1 MPSLEVVEVVLVK
14 YNLVDKQNQQKPEV
28 LYTFGSNKFYIYLL
42 NVDPSNLI
50 LLQSHNTAFNEII
63 ITFYWSKW

>member
-63 ITFYWSKW
+63 ITFY

>member
-14 YNLVDKQNQQKPEV
+14 CNLVDKQNQQKPEV

-42 NVDPSNLI
+42 NADPSNLI

-63 ITFYWSKW
+63 ITFY

>member
-50 LLQSHNTAFNEII
+50 LLQSHNNAFNEII
-63 ITFYWSKW
+63 ITFY